1 MTQWKYIK
9 GSEKDFEGAPDWA
22 TKLIE
27 GINIKEK
34 SFIGEIEGVIQIVD
48 IGSRRFEK
56 FNIGYKHKI
65 IAHRELIEVWDGE
78 GLPPVGTICEYRFSN
93 VNYNVDFSE
102 GTVIAYGKRE
112 VFMSHRSSG
121 NEFIRPINDIEFRPV
136 QTEREKAIDEI
147 ASMIGR
153 GTFFEDAERI
163 YDAGYRKVSAAPGFE
178 WRYVCKCCGCRV
190 EPGEELPHGC

>member
-1 MTQWKYIK
+1 MKQWTYIK

-34 SFIGEIEGVIQIVD
+34 FFVGEIEGVIQVVD

-56 FNIGYKHKI
+56 FNIGYKHKT
-65 IAHRELIEVWDGE
+65 IAHRELIEVWNGE
-78 GLPPVGTICEYRFSN
+78 GLPPVGAICEWLASGDHDWVKVTVLGHN
-93 VNYNVDFSE
+93 GDDTWLKPDD
-102 GTVIAYGKRE
+102 GTQSFV
-112 VFMSHRSSG
+112 VG
-121 NEFIRPINDIEFRPV
+121 NAENFRPV
-136 QTEREKAIDEI
+136 QNEREKAIDEI

-163 YDAGYRKVSAAPGFE
+163 YDAGYRKLSAKPGFE
-178 WRYVCKCCGCRV
+178 WRYVCSTCGCRV